1 MLPETAEERNLM
13 GRLEGKVAIVS
24 GGARGMGAAHSR
36 AIVAEGGQ
44 VVIGDILEAEGRAL
58 ADSLGEAAA
67 FTTLDV
73 TDADDWARAADLAL
87 SRYGRLNVLVN
98 NAGICTMGSL
108 LEYTADD
115 WNRIIG
121 VNLTGQFLGIKA
133 SVAALVAAA
142 PASIINIAS
151 TQGMEG
157 IAQLHGY
164 TASKFGVRGLTKS
177 VALELAAQG
186 VRANT
191 ICPGTIATP
200 MNEGLDVSGF
210 NPMNRKADPREVAS
224 LVVYLASDESS
235 FITGTEIVVDGGE
248 LAGHG
253 PLVGT

>member
-1 MLPETAEERNLM
+1 M

-24 GGARGMGAAHSR
+24 DGARGLGAAHCR

-44 VVIGDILEAEGRAL
+44 VVLGDILEATGRAL
-58 ADSLGEAAA
+58 SGAPGEGAA

-73 TDADDWARAADLAL
+73 TDADDWARAVDLAV

-98 NAGICTMGSL
+98 NAGIGTMGSL
-108 LEYTADD
+108 LDCTADD
-115 WNRIIG
+115 WNRIVG

-142 PASIINIAS
+142 PASIINISS
-151 TQGMEG
+151 TQGLEG
-157 IAQLHGY
+157 VAQLHGY

-177 VALELAAQG
+177 VALELAAHG

-191 ICPGTIATP
+191 ICPGAIATP
-200 MNEGLDVSGF
+200 RNEGLDVSGF
-210 NPMNRKADPREVAS
+210 NPMNRKADPRETAS
-224 LVVYLASDESS
+224 LVGYLASDESS
-235 FITGTEIVVDGGE
+235 FITGTEIVADGGE

>member
-1 MLPETAEERNLM
+1 MA
-13 GRLEGKVAIVS
+13 RLEGKVAIVS
-24 GGARGMGAAHSR
+24 GGARGMGAAHAR
-36 AIVAEGGQ
+36 AIVAEGGR
-44 VVIGDILEAEGRAL
+44 VVVGDVLEAEGKAL
-58 ADSLGEAAA
+58 CDELGDAGE
-67 FTTLDV
+67 FVRLDV
-73 TDADDWARAADLAL
+73 TRPEDWASAVELAV
-87 SRYGRLNVLVN
+87 SRFGRLNVLVN

-108 LEYTADD
+108 LDYTLDD
-115 WNRIIG
+115 WNTIVGI
-121 VNLTGQFLGIKA
+121 NLTGQFLGIKA
-133 SVAALVAAA
+133 SVEALVAAA
-142 PASIINIAS
+142 PASIVNISS

-177 VALELAAQG
+177 AALELAAKN

-210 NPMNRKADPREVAS
+210 NPMNRKADPREVSS

-235 FITGTEIVVDGGE
+235 FISGTEIVVDGGE

-253 PLVGT
+253 PLVADGKREK

>member
-1 MLPETAEERNLM
+1 MA
-13 GRLEGKVAIVS
+13 RLEGKVAIVT
-24 GGARGMGAAHSR
+24 GGARGMGAAHAR
-36 AIVAEGGQ
+36 AIVAEGGR
-44 VVIGDILEAEGRAL
+44 VVVGDVLEAEGKAL
-58 ADSLGEAAA
+58 CDELGDAGE
-67 FTTLDV
+67 FVRLDV
-73 TDADDWARAADLAL
+73 TRPEDWANAVDLAV
-87 SRYGRLNVLVN
+87 SRFGRLNVLVN

-108 LEYTADD
+108 LDYTLDD
-115 WNRIIG
+115 WNTIIG

-133 SVAALVAAA
+133 SVEALIAAA
-142 PASIINIAS
+142 PASIVNISS

-177 VALELAAQG
+177 AALELAAKN

-210 NPMNRKADPREVAS
+210 NPMNRKADPREVSS

-235 FITGTEIVVDGGE
+235 FISGTEIVVDGGE

-253 PLVGT
+253 PLVAGG